1 MIPILYEKGTTDFS
15 NNGLG
20 FLKDATKATVTEERN
35 GSYELSLQY
44 PITGQWYELLGD
56 GCIVKAKANET
67 SKPQLFRIYKT
78 SKPLKGIV
86 TYSAEHISYDL
97 NGLPI
102 AGFSI
107 TNATPQMAITRA
119 LEQTPLSHSF
129 TAVSDISTL
138 NRTSILTPCSV
149 RALLGGQSGSVLD
162 VWGGEYEF
170 DNFVINLHAHR
181 GKNNGV
187 SIEYGKNL
195 KDLKQES
202 NIAECYTHIMPYAV
216 YNNDDGEGNTE
227 EVYVYLS
234 ERVLPLINAEN
245 VGHSKAFIM
254 DFSDRFGDGE
264 TPTEETLRT
273 KANAYIAAANLGA
286 PKINITVSFVQL
298 WQTEEYK
305 NIAPL
310 ERVSLCDTVAVRF
323 SKLGVTASA
332 KVIKTVYD
340 ALAERY
346 DSIELG
352 DAKSSFA
359 DTVNKQAAEIES
371 VKESVKTGQAQ
382 ASAALKNAI
391 AQATSLITGHSGG
404 YVVLNPAEKPQEIL
418 ILDAPTIEEA
428 VNVWRWN
435 SGGLGFSSTGY
446 NGDFTTAI
454 TMDGTIVA
462 DFIAAGVLNG
472 ALLKADSVQASALS
486 VEYKN
491 SVINEIADATKEI
504 SQAFK
509 VADEQVLST
518 IKETLKDY
526 STTKETESYVQQTAN
541 SITSSVSET
550 LKSYS
555 TTEETKSLIQQTA
568 DKITTSV
575 SNSLKSY
582 STTQQMQSYVQ
593 QTASGITNS
602 VTETLKSYSTTTE
615 MQSAITQTSD
625 SIMLEVD
632 KKVNNS
638 DFGTKITQNYSSV
651 RIAWNSISKY
661 IEFAS
666 GAINIYESTAQGS
679 DNLLMKMNSTGA
691 WYYNSGTT
699 IGKIG
704 TNKWSGDNSFR
715 GLVFDLEYG
724 ADYMCWAHRE
734 TSGADAYTVKLIY
747 YANSKKNN
755 MGLHLDCA
763 TYCGG
768 NLYIND
774 YVKTV
779 NYSDGGGGL
788 YSENRSVSLH
798 GKGCTFTCDSDF
810 TFGNSTN
817 LLVNCYNNIDLH
829 NFSILNQSDAR
840 YKKNISPTSVKAVAA
855 LSAIELKAFDWIE
868 SGEHSD
874 IGFIAQQL
882 QKVMPE
888 LVNENRETGSL
899 SVKTDKLIP
908 YLVKAVQELA
918 SIISSGGALSASQNL
933 GKAAAGTNDAAK
945 LQQWVDEY
953 TDEEK
958 RQFIAKNQP
967 PVLDKEPV
975 ESEPILI
982 PITKPKIEE
991 VGENE

>member
-234 ERVLPLINAEN
+234 ERVLPLVNAEN

-264 TPTEETLRT
+264 TPTEEALRT

-435 SGGLGFSSTGY
+435 MGGLGYSSTGY
-446 NGDFTTAI
+446 NGEYALAA
-454 TMDGTIVA
+454 TMDGSIVA
-462 DFIAAGVLNG
+462 DFITAGILNG
-472 ALLKADSVQASALS
+472 ALLRTDSVESAAISQSYKAEVTNEIGEATSSVEQAFIAADEQLLSLIKSVESVFTADMETVETTVSQLRQTVESLTLSYTRQTTGGINKIRNSSGLNGMSDDWDYTGSVIASQDATAENNTASGSMFRLRVGTLSQDITVIKGKQYTLTFKALRGTANRCYVFISNGGNDTYILDEQASA
-486 VEYKN
+486 
-491 SVINEIADATKEI
+491 
-504 SQAFK
+504 
-509 VADEQVLST
+509 
-518 IKETLKDY
+518 
-526 STTKETESYVQQTAN
+526 
-541 SITSSVSET
+541 SEW
-550 LKSYS
+550 
-555 TTEETKSLIQQTA
+555 EERDLTF
-568 DKITTSV
+568 
-575 SNSLKSY
+575 
-582 STTQQMQSYVQ
+582 
-593 QTASGITNS
+593 TASGDTVTITAGTTGYYFYVADFMLVEGTQKSYWTPAPNEIYTTNVKIDRRGINITNS
-602 VTETLKSYSTTTE
+602 ESSTETIIDNTQFAIKHNGEVVLTVNKDLTTLRKTE
-615 MQSAITQTSD
+615 VTD
-625 SIMLEVD
+625 EL
-632 KKVNNS
+632 
-638 DFGTKITQNYSSV
+638 
-651 RIAWNSISKY
+651 
-661 IEFAS
+661 
-666 GAINIYESTAQGS
+666 
-679 DNLLMKMNSTGA
+679 
-691 WYYNSGTT
+691 T
-699 IGKIG
+699 IGKG
-704 TNKWSGDNSFR
+704 KFVPNAN
-715 GLVFDLEYG
+715 GLDFVL
-724 ADYMCWAHRE
+724 
-734 TSGADAYTVKLIY
+734 
-747 YANSKKNN
+747 
-755 MGLHLDCA
+755 LD
-763 TYCGG
+763 
-768 NLYIND
+768 
-774 YVKTV
+774 
-779 NYSDGGGGL
+779 
-788 YSENRSVSLH
+788 
-798 GKGCTFTCDSDF
+798 
-810 TFGNSTN
+810 
-817 LLVNCYNNIDLH
+817 
-829 NFSILNQSDAR
+829 
-840 YKKNISPTSVKAVAA
+840 
-855 LSAIELKAFDWIE
+855 
-868 SGEHSD
+868 
-874 IGFIAQQL
+874 
-882 QKVMPE
+882 
-888 LVNENRETGSL
+888 
-899 SVKTDKLIP
+899 
-908 YLVKAVQELA
+908 
-918 SIISSGGALSASQNL
+918 
-933 GKAAAGTNDAAK
+933 
-945 LQQWVDEY
+945 
-953 TDEEK
+953 
-958 RQFIAKNQP
+958 
-967 PVLDKEPV
+967 
-975 ESEPILI
+975 
-982 PITKPKIEE
+982 
-991 VGENE
+991 